1 MKSESG
7 NREWLDEF
15 MSLKQVNPN
24 NPFTVP
30 PGYFDESEQQIISAI
45 KLDELKTGKGF
56 AVPENYFDALNNNI
70 QSRIN
75 LEGLRSENEF
85 SVPQDYFDEL
95 SSNIQSRVNLEE
107 LKSENDFAVPQNYFD
122 ELSNNIHSRINLEEL
137 RGESDFAVPQNYF
150 DELGSNIQSR
160 INIEDYVNN
169 DAHGHTVP
177 QEYFNNFEE
186 QINARI
192 LIEETMGAEES
203 FSVPAGYFEGLNKAI
218 LNKTVNQD
226 MVKRKNQGI
235 VRRMYATNTFKYAV
249 AACFAVLVGGTLVIS
264 RYTDTTTDHNSTFL
278 HKQLSTVSTS
288 DIQSYLQD
296 DVDPT
301 DVQRT
306 VIDENTPVNTNSL
319 TKALQSDNDT
329 DN

>member
-95 SSNIQSRVNLEE
+95 SSNIQSRINLEE
-107 LKSENDFAVPQNYFD
+107 LRSENDFAVPQNYFD
-122 ELSNNIHSRINLEEL
+122 ELS
-137 RGESDFAVPQNYF
+137 
-150 DELGSNIQSR
+150 SNILSR
-160 INIEDYVNN
+160 INIEEYVNN
-169 DAHGHTVP
+169 DEHGHTVP

-192 LIEETMGAEES
+192 LVEETMGAEES

-226 MVKRKNQGI
+226 MVKRKSQGI

>member
-45 KLDELKTGKGF
+45 KLDELKSGNGF
-56 AVPENYFDALNNNI
+56 TVPKNYFDELSNNI

-75 LEGLRSENEF
+75 LEELKSKEDF
-85 SVPQDYFDEL
+85 TVPQNYFDEL
-95 SSNIQSRVNLEE
+95 SSNIQSRINLEE
-107 LKSENDFAVPQNYFD
+107 LRSEGDFTVPQNYFD
-122 ELSNNIHSRINLEEL
+122 ELS
-137 RGESDFAVPQNYF
+137 
-150 DELGSNIQSR
+150 SNIQSR
-160 INIEDYVNN
+160 INIEAYVNN
-169 DAHGHTVP
+169 DAHGHAVP
-177 QEYFNNFEE
+177 EDYFNAFEQ

-192 LIEETMGAEES
+192 LIEETVSAEES
-203 FSVPAGYFEGLNKAI
+203 FSVPADYFDKLNNVI
-218 LNKTVNQD
+218 LNKTVKQNV
-226 MVKRKNQGI
+226 VKRKGI
-235 VRRMYATNTFKYAV
+235 VRRMYATNTFKYAA
-249 AACFAVLVGGTLVIS
+249 AACFAVFVGTGLLLS
-264 RYTDTTTDHNSTFL
+264 RFSAPADDHNNSFL

-296 DVDPT
+296 DVDANDT
-301 DVQRT
+301 QHT

-319 TKALQSDNDT
+319 TNALQGNVDT
-329 DN
+329 NN